1 MNLFRR
7 ITALLLAVLLCTAM
21 FTTAFATE
29 TDEDDGEQEA
39 TETVVPGSD
48 YSEVN
53 ETVYAVAY
61 ANIRSGPGTDYAI
74 VGLLNY
80 GHSITRIGIGEDGWS
95 MVLYNDEIA
104 YIFTVLLSYTRP
116 KDFTTNLDEEGLLT
130 QIAIANALTRS
141 DYTDVSWAA
150 LTSALTS
157 ANLALNGNSQSAAD
171 VAEQA
176 LKDAISALVRMDY
189 SKLEQALS
197 EAKDMAAN
205 AQMGE
210 LWLKLAAEIDYA
222 KAQLTSGNQAAV
234 EDAIA
239 RLNALR
245 EQVEAQLEQSG
256 TPDVVVQE
264 VPVEVPPTDNYC
276 NIAVH
281 RIWPVLFFASLA
293 LNVTL
298 MAVIVIYMQQKKK
311 NRIDDMPLVDYDIMD
326 DTL

>member
-1 MNLFRR
+1 MNLLRKT
-7 ITALLLAVLLCTAM
+7 TALLLAVLLCAAM

-29 TDEDDGEQEA
+29 TEEEDGKQEEQ
-39 TETVVPGSD
+39 ETVVPGTD
-48 YSEVN
+48 FSEVN
-53 ETVYAVAY
+53 ETVYAVTN

-74 VGLLNY
+74 VGGLHY
-80 GHSITRIGIGEDGWS
+80 GHSITRVGIGEDGWS

-104 YIFTVLLSYTRP
+104 YIFTVLLSYNRP
-116 KDFTTNLDEEGLLT
+116 KDFTTNLDEEALLK
-130 QIAIANALTRS
+130 QIAIANGLTRS
-141 DYTDVSWAA
+141 DYTDTSWAA
-150 LTSALTS
+150 LTSALSS
-157 ANLALNGNSQSAAD
+157 ANLALNGNSQNAAD

-189 SKLEQALS
+189 SELEQALS
-197 EAKDMAAN
+197 EAKALAAN

-210 LWLKLAAEIDYA
+210 LWLRLAAEIDA
-222 KAQLTSGNQAAV
+222 ARAQLTSGNQAAV
-234 EDAIA
+234 DEAIA

-245 EQVEAQLEQSG
+245 EQVEAQLEQNG

-281 RIWPVLFFASLA
+281 RIWPVLFFVSLA